1 MRKLFIPLLLC
12 SALEANEK
20 NGFFI
25 EAGFETGLL
34 EGTQTQEKNY
44 TTTQTTTKT
53 TTNNYNYLP
62 LNSILQRATNL
73 FKDADISKLSF
84 SSLSP
89 VRASLDLSGH
99 LTIENFLPYNLNNV
113 KLSFTDA
120 QGNVIDLGVIETLP
134 KQSKIVLSY
143 QQFNET
149 KQVFD
154 NIMEEQ
160 KKYYEKE
167 AERRKNKTTSSV
179 SETNREPSFT
189 FPTFEVLSTPHSDPN
204 TQRVFEALSKINT
217 NLVMKYSDTN
227 NFESAKD
234 KTEKFTAKTAEE
246 FTNLM
251 LNMIAVLDSQSWGD
265 AILNAPFEFTDN
277 KQSGECT
284 NKGDSNDNC
293 VYPQKNG
300 LVKSNV
306 DKKYVLD
313 KQSIVNNFRGKTDL
327 DVSLLNGAGVDGLG
341 SNTTPTNNDDGKN
354 YGQLAV
360 VASALNPQ
368 KLFGTDYKT
377 INLADLRAILHEFS
391 HTKGYTHNGNM
402 TYQRVPVVGS
412 NGQQEKKDDGA
423 LKDSDGL
430 PYNVCS
436 LYGGQGQ
443 PSFPSNYPNSIY
455 HNCADVPAGFLGVTA
470 AVWQQLINQNALPIN
485 FANLNSQTNYNLNAT
500 LNTQDMA
507 NSVIGTIQKT
517 LTATSTTTTTS
528 YHHSKSLQ
536 RFRSPLLGIN
546 VKIGYQNYFNDFIG
560 LAYYGIIK
568 YNYAKAANQKVQQ
581 LSYGG
586 GIDLLLD
593 FITTYSNKNSPTGI
607 QTRRNF
613 SSSFGIFGGLRGLY
627 NSYYALNKVKGSG
640 NLDAATG
647 LNYRY
652 KHSKYSV
659 GISIPL
665 IQRKASVIS
674 SGSDYTNSFVFNEG
688 ASHFKVFFNY
698 GWVF

>member
-1 MRKLFIPLLLC
+1 MRKLFIPLLLF

-34 EGTQTQEKNY
+34 EGTQTQEKRH
-44 TTTQTTTKT
+44 TTTKNT
-53 TTNNYNYLP
+53 YATYSYLP
-62 LNSILQRATNL
+62 TDTILKRAANL
-73 FKDADISKLSF
+73 FTNAEAISKLKF

-89 VRASLDLSGH
+89 IRVLYMYNGK
-99 LTIENFLPYNLNNV
+99 LTIENFLPYNLSNV

-120 QGNVIDLGVIETLP
+120 QGNAIDLGVIETIP
-134 KQSKIVLSY
+134 KHSKIVLPG
-143 QQFNET
+143 EA
-149 KQVFD
+149 FD
-154 NIMEEQ
+154 SL
-160 KKYYEKE
+160 KE
-167 AERRKNKTTSSV
+167 AFDKIDPYTFFLPKFEATSTSI
-179 SETNREPSFT
+179 
-189 FPTFEVLSTPHSDPN
+189 SDAN
-204 TQRVFEALSKINT
+204 TQRVFETLNKIKT
-217 NLVMKYSDTN
+217 NLVVNYRNENK
-227 NFESAKD
+227 FKD
-234 KTEKFTAKTAEE
+234 HENHWEAFTPQTAEE

-265 AILNAPFEFTDN
+265 AILNAPFEFT
-277 KQSGECT
+277 
-284 NKGDSNDNC
+284 NKGGGEECDTSKENEC
-293 VYPQKNG
+293 VNPGTNG
-300 LVKSNV
+300 LVNSKV
-306 DKKYVLD
+306 DQKYVLN
-313 KQSIVNNFRGKTDL
+313 KQDIVNKFRNKADL
-327 DVSLLNGAGVDGLG
+327 DVVILKDSGVVGLG
-341 SNTTPTNNDDGKN
+341 SDITPSNNDDGKH
-354 YGQLAV
+354 YGQLGV
-360 VASALNPQ
+360 VASALDPK
-368 KLFGTDYKT
+368 KLFGNDLKT
-377 INLADLRAILHEFS
+377 IKLEDLRTILHEFS

-402 TYQRVPVVGS
+402 TYQRVPVTKDGQVEKDN
-412 NGQQEKKDDGA
+412 NGKP
-423 LKDSDGL
+423 KDSDGL

-436 LYGGQGQ
+436 RFNGSGQ
-443 PSFPSNYPNSIY
+443 PAFPSNYPNSIY

-485 FANLNSQTNYNLNAT
+485 YANLGSQTNYNLNAS
-500 LNTQDMA
+500 LNTQDLA
-507 NSVIGTIQKT
+507 NSMLSTIQKT
-517 LTATSTTTTTS
+517 FVTSSVTNHYS
-528 YHHSKSLQ
+528 SSASQ
-536 RFRSPLLGIN
+536 SFRSPILGVN
-546 VKIGYQNYFNDFIG
+546 AKIGYQNYFNDFIG

-568 YNYAKAANQKVQQ
+568 YNYAKASSEKVQQ

-607 QTRRNF
+607 QTKKNF

-627 NSYYALNKVKGSG
+627 NSYYVLNKVKGSG
-640 NLDAATG
+640 NLDVATG

-665 IQRKASVIS
+665 IQRKASVVS

>member
-1 MRKLFIPLLLC
+1 MRKLFIPLLLF

-34 EGTQTQEKNY
+34 EGTQTQEKRH
-44 TTTQTTTKT
+44 TTTKNT
-53 TTNNYNYLP
+53 YATYNYLP
-62 LNSILQRATNL
+62 TDTILKRAANL
-73 FKDADISKLSF
+73 FTDAKSISQLNF
-84 SSLSP
+84 STLSP
-89 VRASLDLSGH
+89 VKVLYIGGK

-120 QGNVIDLGVIETLP
+120 QGNVIDLGVIETIP
-134 KQSKIVLSY
+134 KHSKIVLPG
-143 QQFNET
+143 EA
-149 KQVFD
+149 FD
-154 NIMEEQ
+154 SL
-160 KKYYEKE
+160 KE
-167 AERRKNKTTSSV
+167 AFDKIGPYTFFLPKFEATSTSI
-179 SETNREPSFT
+179 
-189 FPTFEVLSTPHSDPN
+189 SDAN
-204 TQRVFEALSKINT
+204 TQRVFETLNNIKT
-217 NLVMKYSDTN
+217 NLIMKYSNENPSNFNTCPYN
-227 NFESAKD
+227 NNGNTKND
-234 KTEKFTAKTAEE
+234 CWQNFTPQTAEE

-265 AILNAPFEFTDN
+265 AILNAPFDFTNSPTDCDNDPSKCVNPGINGRVDSKVDQQYVLN
-277 KQSGECT
+277 KQG
-284 NKGDSNDNC
+284 
-293 VYPQKNG
+293 
-300 LVKSNV
+300 
-306 DKKYVLD
+306 
-313 KQSIVNNFRGKTDL
+313 IVNNFRKKIEID
-327 DVSLLNGAGVDGLG
+327 
-341 SNTTPTNNDDGKN
+341 
-354 YGQLAV
+354 AV
-360 VASALNPQ
+360 VLKNSGVVGLANGYGNDGEYGTLGVEAYALEPT
-368 KLFGTDYKT
+368 KLFGNNLKT
-377 INLADLRAILHEFS
+377 INLQDLRTILHEFS

-402 TYQRVPVVGS
+402 TYQRVPTGQNE
-412 NGQQEKKDDGA
+412 NGKP
-423 LKDSDGL
+423 KDSDGL

-485 FANLNSQTNYNLNAT
+485 FANLGSQTNYNLNAS
-500 LNTQDMA
+500 LNTQDLA
-507 NSVIGTIQKT
+507 NSMLSTIQKT
-517 LTATSTTTTTS
+517 FLTSSVTNHYSSSASQS
-528 YHHSKSLQ
+528 
-536 RFRSPLLGIN
+536 FRSPILGVN
-546 VKIGYQNYFNDFIG
+546 AKIGYQNYFNDFIG

-568 YNYAKAANQKVQQ
+568 YNYAKASSEKVQQ

-593 FITTYSNKNSPTGI
+593 FITTYSNKNNPTGI
-607 QTRRNF
+607 QTKRNF

-627 NSYYALNKVKGSG
+627 NSYYVLNKVKGSG
-640 NLDAATG
+640 NLDVATG

-665 IQRKASVIS
+665 IQRKASVVS

>member
-34 EGTQTQEKNY
+34 EGTQTQEKRH
-44 TTTQTTTKT
+44 TTTKNT
-53 TTNNYNYLP
+53 YATYNYLP
-62 LNSILQRATNL
+62 TDTILKRATNL
-73 FKDADISKLSF
+73 FTSAEAISKLKF

-89 VRASLDLSGH
+89 VRVLYMYNGQ

-120 QGNVIDLGVIETLP
+120 QGNVIDLGVIETIP
-134 KQSKIVLSY
+134 KHSKIVLPG
-143 QQFNET
+143 EA
-149 KQVFD
+149 FD
-154 NIMEEQ
+154 SLKIDPYTLFLP
-160 KKYYEKE
+160 KIE
-167 AERRKNKTTSSV
+167 ATSTSV
-179 SETNREPSFT
+179 S
-189 FPTFEVLSTPHSDPN
+189 DAN
-204 TQRVFEALSKINT
+204 TQRVFETLNKIKT
-217 NLVMKYSDTN
+217 DLVVNYRNENK
-227 NFESAKD
+227 FKD
-234 KTEKFTAKTAEE
+234 HENHWQPFTPQTAEE

-265 AILNAPFEFTDN
+265 AILNAPFDF
-277 KQSGECT
+277 T
-284 NKGDSNDNC
+284 NKGGGEECDTSKENEC
-293 VYPQKNG
+293 VNPGTNG
-300 LVKSNV
+300 RVNSQNES
-306 DKKYVLD
+306 YVLN
-313 KQSIVNNFRGKTDL
+313 KQDIVNKFRNKADL
-327 DVSLLNGAGVDGLG
+327 DVVVLKDSGVVGLG
-341 SNTTPTNNDDGKN
+341 SDITPSNNDDGKH
-354 YGQLAV
+354 YGQLGV
-360 VASALNPQ
+360 VASALDPT
-368 KLFGTDYKT
+368 KLFGNNLKT
-377 INLADLRAILHEFS
+377 INLEDLRTILHEFS

-402 TYQRVPVVGS
+402 TYQRVPTGQNE
-412 NGQQEKKDDGA
+412 NGKP
-423 LKDSDGL
+423 KDSDGL

-443 PSFPSNYPNSIY
+443 SAFPSNYPNSIY

-485 FANLNSQTNYNLNAT
+485 FANLGSQTNYNLNAS
-500 LNTQDMA
+500 LNTQDLA
-507 NSVIGTIQKT
+507 NSMLSTIQKT
-517 LTATSTTTTTS
+517 FVTSSVTNHYFS
-528 YHHSKSLQ
+528 SASQ
-536 RFRSPLLGIN
+536 NFRSPILGVN
-546 VKIGYQNYFNDFIG
+546 AKIGYQNYFNDFIG

-586 GIDLLLD
+586 GIDLLVD
-593 FITTYSNKNSPTGI
+593 FITTYSNKNSPIDI

-640 NLDAATG
+640 NLDVATG

-665 IQRKASVIS
+665 IQRKASIVS
-674 SGSDYTNSFVFNEG
+674 SDGDYTNSFVFNEG

>member
-34 EGTQTQEKNY
+34 EGAQTQEKRH
-44 TTTQTTTKT
+44 TTTKNT
-53 TTNNYNYLP
+53 YATYNYLP
-62 LNSILQRATNL
+62 TDAVLKRAANL
-73 FKDADISKLSF
+73 FTDAKSISQLNF

-89 VRASLDLSGH
+89 VKVLYIGGK
-99 LTIENFLPYNLNNV
+99 LTIENFLPYNLSNV

-120 QGNVIDLGVIETLP
+120 QGNIIDLGVIETIP
-134 KQSKIVLSY
+134 KHSKIVLPG
-143 QQFNET
+143 EA
-149 KQVFD
+149 FD
-154 NIMEEQ
+154 SL
-160 KKYYEKE
+160 KE
-167 AERRKNKTTSSV
+167 AFDKIDPYTFFFPKFEATSTSV
-179 SETNREPSFT
+179 S
-189 FPTFEVLSTPHSDPN
+189 DAN
-204 TQRVFEALSKINT
+204 TQRVFETLNKIKT
-217 NLVMKYSDTN
+217 NLIMKYSNENPSNFNTCPYN
-227 NFESAKD
+227 NNGNTKND
-234 KTEKFTAKTAEE
+234 CWQPFTPQTAEE

-265 AILNAPFEFTDN
+265 AILNAPFDFTNSSTDCDNDPSKCVNPGINGRVDSKVDQQYVLN
-277 KQSGECT
+277 KQG
-284 NKGDSNDNC
+284 
-293 VYPQKNG
+293 
-300 LVKSNV
+300 
-306 DKKYVLD
+306 
-313 KQSIVNNFRGKTDL
+313 IVNNFRKKIEIDTVVLKNSGVVGLANGYGNDGEYGTLGVEAYAL
-327 DVSLLNGAGVDGLG
+327 D
-341 SNTTPTNNDDGKN
+341 PT
-354 YGQLAV
+354 
-360 VASALNPQ
+360 
-368 KLFGTDYKT
+368 KLFGNNLKT
-377 INLADLRAILHEFS
+377 INLADLRTILHEFS

-402 TYQRVPVVGS
+402 TYQRVPTGQNE
-412 NGQQEKKDDGA
+412 NGKP
-423 LKDSDGL
+423 KDSDGL

-443 PSFPSNYPNSIY
+443 SAFPSNYPNSIY

-485 FANLNSQTNYNLNAT
+485 FANLGSQTNYNLNAS
-500 LNTQDMA
+500 LNTQDLA
-507 NSVIGTIQKT
+507 NSMLSTIQKT
-517 LTATSTTTTTS
+517 FVTSSVTNHYFS
-528 YHHSKSLQ
+528 SASQ
-536 RFRSPLLGIN
+536 SFRSPILGVN
-546 VKIGYQNYFNDFIG
+546 AKIGYQNYFNDFIG

-568 YNYAKAANQKVQQ
+568 YNYAKASSEKVQQ

-593 FITTYSNKNSPTGI
+593 FITTYSNKNSPIDI

-640 NLDAATG
+640 NLDVATG

-665 IQRKASVIS
+665 IQRKASIVS
-674 SGSDYTNSFVFNEG
+674 SNGDYTNSLVFNEG

>member
-1 MRKLFIPLLLC
+1 MKKLFIPLLLF

-34 EGTQTQEKNY
+34 EGTQTQEKRH
-44 TTTQTTTKT
+44 TTTKNT
-53 TTNNYNYLP
+53 YATYNYLP
-62 LNSILQRATNL
+62 TDTILKRAANL
-73 FKDADISKLSF
+73 FTDAKSISQLNF

-89 VRASLDLSGH
+89 VRVLYMYNGQ

-120 QGNVIDLGVIETLP
+120 QGNVIDLGVIETIP
-134 KQSKIVLSY
+134 KHSKIVLPG
-143 QQFNET
+143 EA
-149 KQVFD
+149 FD
-154 NIMEEQ
+154 SLKIDPYTLFLP
-160 KKYYEKE
+160 KIE
-167 AERRKNKTTSSV
+167 ATSTSV
-179 SETNREPSFT
+179 SDT
-189 FPTFEVLSTPHSDPN
+189 N
-204 TQRVFEALSKINT
+204 TQRVFETLNKIKT
-217 NLVMKYSDTN
+217 NLIMKYSNENPN
-227 NFESAKD
+227 NFNTCPYNNNGNTKND
-234 KTEKFTAKTAEE
+234 CWQPFTPQTAEE

-265 AILNAPFEFTDN
+265 AVLNAPFEFTN
-277 KQSGECT
+277 KGGGECDT
-284 NKGDSNDNC
+284 SKENDC
-293 VYPQKNG
+293 VNPGTNG
-300 LVKSNV
+300 LVNSQNQQ
-306 DKKYVLD
+306 YVLN
-313 KQSIVNNFRGKTDL
+313 KQGIVNNFRKKIEID
-327 DVSLLNGAGVDGLG
+327 
-341 SNTTPTNNDDGKN
+341 
-354 YGQLAV
+354 AV
-360 VASALNPQ
+360 VLKNSGVVGLANGYGNDGEYGTLGVEAYALEPQ
-368 KLFGTDYKT
+368 KLFSDNLKT
-377 INLADLRAILHEFS
+377 INLADLRTILHEFS
-391 HTKGYTHNGNM
+391 HTKGYGHNGNM
-402 TYQRVPVVGS
+402 TYQRVPTGQNE
-412 NGQQEKKDDGA
+412 NGKP
-423 LKDSDGL
+423 KDSDGL

-436 LYGGQGQ
+436 LYGGSGQ
-443 PSFPSNYPNSIY
+443 SAFPSNYPNSIY

-485 FANLNSQTNYNLNAT
+485 YANLGSQTNYNLNAS
-500 LNTQDMA
+500 LNTQDLA
-507 NSVIGTIQKT
+507 NSMLSTIQKT
-517 LTATSTTTTTS
+517 FVTSSVTNHYFS
-528 YHHSKSLQ
+528 SASQ
-536 RFRSPLLGIN
+536 SFRSPILGVN
-546 VKIGYQNYFNDFIG
+546 AKIGYQNYFNDFIG

-568 YNYAKAANQKVQQ
+568 YNYSKALNQKFQQ

-593 FITTYSNKNSPTGI
+593 FITTYSNKNNPIDI

-627 NSYYALNKVKGSG
+627 NSYYVLNKVKGSG
-640 NLDAATG
+640 NLDVATG

-665 IQRKASVIS
+665 IQRKASVVS

>member
-34 EGTQTQEKNY
+34 EGTQTQEKRH
-44 TTTQTTTKT
+44 TTTKNT
-53 TTNNYNYLP
+53 YATYNYLP
-62 LNSILQRATNL
+62 TDTVLKRAANL
-73 FKDADISKLSF
+73 FTDAKSISQLNF

-89 VRASLDLSGH
+89 VKVLYIGGK

-120 QGNVIDLGVIETLP
+120 QGNVIDLGVIETIP
-134 KQSKIVLSY
+134 KHSKIVLPG
-143 QQFNET
+143 EA
-149 KQVFD
+149 FD
-154 NIMEEQ
+154 SL
-160 KKYYEKE
+160 KE
-167 AERRKNKTTSSV
+167 AFDKIDPYTFFLPKFEATSTSV
-179 SETNREPSFT
+179 S
-189 FPTFEVLSTPHSDPN
+189 DAN
-204 TQRVFEALSKINT
+204 TQRVFETLNKIKT
-217 NLVMKYSDTN
+217 NLIMKYSSENPN
-227 NFESAKD
+227 NFNTCPYNNNGNTKND
-234 KTEKFTAKTAEE
+234 CWQPFTPQTAEE

-265 AILNAPFEFTDN
+265 AILNAPFEFTNSSTDCDNDPSKCVNPGTNGRVDSKVDQQYVLN
-277 KQSGECT
+277 KQG
-284 NKGDSNDNC
+284 
-293 VYPQKNG
+293 
-300 LVKSNV
+300 
-306 DKKYVLD
+306 
-313 KQSIVNNFRGKTDL
+313 IVNNFRKKIEID
-327 DVSLLNGAGVDGLG
+327 
-341 SNTTPTNNDDGKN
+341 
-354 YGQLAV
+354 AV
-360 VASALNPQ
+360 VLKNSGVVGLANGYGNDGEYGTLGVEAYALDPK
-368 KLFGTDYKT
+368 KLFGNNLKT
-377 INLADLRAILHEFS
+377 INLEDLRTILHEFS
-391 HTKGYTHNGNM
+391 HTKGYGHNGNM
-402 TYQRVPVVGS
+402 TYQRVPTGQNE
-412 NGQQEKKDDGA
+412 NGKP
-423 LKDSDGL
+423 KDSDGL

-443 PSFPSNYPNSIY
+443 SAFPSNYPNSIY

-485 FANLNSQTNYNLNAT
+485 FANLGSQTNYNLNAS
-500 LNTQDMA
+500 LNTQDLA
-507 NSVIGTIQKT
+507 NSMLSTIQKT
-517 LTATSTTTTTS
+517 FVTSSVTNHYFS
-528 YHHSKSLQ
+528 SASQ
-536 RFRSPLLGIN
+536 NFRSPILGVN
-546 VKIGYQNYFNDFIG
+546 AKIGYQNYFNDFIG

-586 GIDLLLD
+586 GIDLLVD
-593 FITTYSNKNSPTGI
+593 FITTYSNKNSPIDI

-640 NLDAATG
+640 NLDVATG

-665 IQRKASVIS
+665 IQRKASVVS
-674 SGSDYTNSFVFNEG
+674 SGGDYTNSFVFNEG

>member
-34 EGTQTQEKNY
+34 EGTQTQEKRH
-44 TTTQTTTKT
+44 TTTKNT
-53 TTNNYNYLP
+53 YATYNYLP
-62 LNSILQRATNL
+62 TDTILKRAANL
-73 FKDADISKLSF
+73 FTDAKSISQLNF

-89 VRASLDLSGH
+89 VKVLYIGGK

-120 QGNVIDLGVIETLP
+120 QGNIIDLGVIETIP
-134 KQSKIVLSY
+134 KHSKIVLPG
-143 QQFNET
+143 EA
-149 KQVFD
+149 FD
-154 NIMEEQ
+154 SL
-160 KKYYEKE
+160 KE
-167 AERRKNKTTSSV
+167 AFDKIDPYTFFLPKFEATSTSV
-179 SETNREPSFT
+179 S
-189 FPTFEVLSTPHSDPN
+189 DAN
-204 TQRVFEALSKINT
+204 TQRVFETLNKIKT
-217 NLVMKYSDTN
+217 NLIMKYSNENPSNFNTCPYN
-227 NFESAKD
+227 NNGNTKND
-234 KTEKFTAKTAEE
+234 CWQPFTPQTAEE

-265 AILNAPFEFTDN
+265 AILNAPFEFTNSSTDCDNDPSKCVNPGINGRVDSKVDQQYVLN
-277 KQSGECT
+277 KQG
-284 NKGDSNDNC
+284 
-293 VYPQKNG
+293 
-300 LVKSNV
+300 
-306 DKKYVLD
+306 
-313 KQSIVNNFRGKTDL
+313 IVNNFRKKIEID
-327 DVSLLNGAGVDGLG
+327 
-341 SNTTPTNNDDGKN
+341 
-354 YGQLAV
+354 AV
-360 VASALNPQ
+360 VLKNSGVVGLANGYGNDGEYGTLGVEAYALEPT
-368 KLFGTDYKT
+368 KLFGNNLKT
-377 INLADLRAILHEFS
+377 INLQDLRTILHEFS
-391 HTKGYTHNGNM
+391 HTKGYGHNGNM
-402 TYQRVPVVGS
+402 TYQRVPTGQNE
-412 NGQQEKKDDGA
+412 NGKP
-423 LKDSDGL
+423 KDSDGL

-443 PSFPSNYPNSIY
+443 SAFPSNYPNSIY

-485 FANLNSQTNYNLNAT
+485 FANLGSQTNYNLNAS
-500 LNTQDMA
+500 LNTQDLA
-507 NSVIGTIQKT
+507 NSMLSTIQKT
-517 LTATSTTTTTS
+517 FVTSSVTNHYYS
-528 YHHSKSLQ
+528 SASQ
-536 RFRSPLLGIN
+536 SFRSPILGVN
-546 VKIGYQNYFNDFIG
+546 AKIGYQNYFNDFIG

-586 GIDLLLD
+586 GIDLLVD
-593 FITTYSNKNSPTGI
+593 FITTYSNKNSPIDI

-640 NLDAATG
+640 NLDVATG

-665 IQRKASVIS
+665 IQRKASIVS
-674 SGSDYTNSFVFNEG
+674 SDGDYTNSFVFNEG

>member
-1 MRKLFIPLLLC
+1 MRKLFTLFLLF

-34 EGTQTQEKNY
+34 EGTQTQE
-44 TTTQTTTKT
+44 QRRTTTKNT
-53 TTNNYNYLP
+53 YATYNYLP
-62 LNSILQRATNL
+62 TDTILKRAANL
-73 FKDADISKLSF
+73 FTNAEAISKLKF

-89 VRASLDLSGH
+89 VRVLYMLNGQ

-120 QGNVIDLGVIETLP
+120 QGNVIDLGVIETIP
-134 KQSKIVLSY
+134 KHSKIVLPG
-143 QQFNET
+143 EA
-149 KQVFD
+149 FD
-154 NIMEEQ
+154 SLKVDPYTLFLPKI
-160 KKYYEKE
+160 E
-167 AERRKNKTTSSV
+167 ATSTSV
-179 SETNREPSFT
+179 S
-189 FPTFEVLSTPHSDPN
+189 DAN
-204 TQRVFEALSKINT
+204 TQRVFETLNKIKT
-217 NLVMKYSDTN
+217 NLVVNYRNENK
-227 NFESAKD
+227 FEGHQNHWEA
-234 KTEKFTAKTAEE
+234 FTPQTAEE

-265 AILNAPFEFTDN
+265 AILNAPFEFTN
-277 KQSGECT
+277 KGGGGECDT
-284 NKGDSNDNC
+284 SKENDC
-293 VYPQKNG
+293 VNPGTNG
-300 LVKSNV
+300 LVNSQNKS
-306 DKKYVLD
+306 YVLN
-313 KQSIVNNFRGKTDL
+313 KQDIVNKFRNKADL
-327 DVSLLNGAGVDGLG
+327 DVVVLKDSGVVGLG
-341 SNTTPTNNDDGKN
+341 SDITPSNNDDGKH
-354 YGQLAV
+354 YGQLGV
-360 VASALNPQ
+360 VASALDPK
-368 KLFGTDYKT
+368 KLFGNNLKT
-377 INLADLRAILHEFS
+377 INLEDLRTILHEFS
-391 HTKGYTHNGNM
+391 HTKGYGHNGNM
-402 TYQRVPVVGS
+402 TYQRVPVTKDGQVEKDN
-412 NGQQEKKDDGA
+412 NGKP
-423 LKDSDGL
+423 KDSDGL

-443 PSFPSNYPNSIY
+443 PAFPSNYPNSIY

-485 FANLNSQTNYNLNAT
+485 YANLGSQTNYNLNAS
-500 LNTQDMA
+500 LNTQDLA
-507 NSVIGTIQKT
+507 NSMLSTIQKT
-517 LTATSTTTTTS
+517 FVTSSVTNHYFSSTS
-528 YHHSKSLQ
+528 Q
-536 RFRSPLLGIN
+536 NFRSPILGVN
-546 VKIGYQNYFNDFIG
+546 AKIGYQNYFNDFIG

-586 GIDLLLD
+586 GIDLLVD
-593 FITTYSNKNSPTGI
+593 FITTYSNKNSPIDI

-640 NLDAATG
+640 NLDVATG

-665 IQRKASVIS
+665 IQRKASIVS
-674 SGSDYTNSFVFNEG
+674 SNGDYTNSFVFNEG

>member
-34 EGTQTQEKNY
+34 EGTQTQEKRH
-44 TTTQTTTKT
+44 TTTKNT
-53 TTNNYNYLP
+53 YATYNYLP
-62 LNSILQRATNL
+62 TDTILKRAANL
-73 FKDADISKLSF
+73 FTNAEAISKLKF

-89 VRASLDLSGH
+89 VRVLYMLNGQ

-120 QGNVIDLGVIETLP
+120 QGNVINLGVIETIP
-134 KQSKIVLSY
+134 KHSKIVLPG
-143 QQFNET
+143 EA
-149 KQVFD
+149 FD
-154 NIMEEQ
+154 SLKVDPYTLFLPKI
-160 KKYYEKE
+160 E
-167 AERRKNKTTSSV
+167 ATSTSV
-179 SETNREPSFT
+179 S
-189 FPTFEVLSTPHSDPN
+189 DAN
-204 TQRVFEALSKINT
+204 TQRVFETLNKIKT
-217 NLVMKYSDTN
+217 DLVVNYRNENK
-227 NFESAKD
+227 FKD
-234 KTEKFTAKTAEE
+234 HENHWEAFTPQTAEE

-265 AILNAPFEFTDN
+265 AILNAPFDF
-277 KQSGECT
+277 T
-284 NKGDSNDNC
+284 NKGGEECDTSKENEC
-293 VYPQKNG
+293 VNPGTNG
-300 LVKSNV
+300 RVNSQNAS
-306 DKKYVLD
+306 YVLN
-313 KQSIVNNFRGKTDL
+313 KQDIVNKFRNKADL
-327 DVSLLNGAGVDGLG
+327 DVVVLKDSGVVGLG
-341 SNTTPTNNDDGKN
+341 SDITPSNNDDGKH
-354 YGQLAV
+354 YGQLGV
-360 VASALNPQ
+360 VASALDPK
-368 KLFGTDYKT
+368 KLFGNNLKT
-377 INLADLRAILHEFS
+377 INLEDLRTILHEFS
-391 HTKGYTHNGNM
+391 HTKGYGHNGNM
-402 TYQRVPVVGS
+402 TYQRVPTGQNE
-412 NGQQEKKDDGA
+412 NGKP
-423 LKDSDGL
+423 KDSDGL

-443 PSFPSNYPNSIY
+443 SAFPSNYPNSIY

-485 FANLNSQTNYNLNAT
+485 FANLGSQTNYNLNAS
-500 LNTQDMA
+500 LNTQDLA
-507 NSVIGTIQKT
+507 NSMLSTIQKT
-517 LTATSTTTTTS
+517 FVTSSVTNHYFS
-528 YHHSKSLQ
+528 SASQ
-536 RFRSPLLGIN
+536 NFRSPILGVN
-546 VKIGYQNYFNDFIG
+546 AKIGYQNYFNDFIG

-586 GIDLLLD
+586 GIDLLVD
-593 FITTYSNKNSPTGI
+593 FITTYSNKNNPIDI

-640 NLDAATG
+640 NLDVATG

-652 KHSKYSV
+652 KHSKYSI

-665 IQRKASVIS
+665 IQRKAGIVS
-674 SGSDYTNSFVFNEG
+674 SDGDYTNSFVFNEG